1 MTKAE
6 KRALKLYAGNGE
18 KNYIRLFDI
27 LDKMDV
33 YSEREMRL
41 KISDIKGSALSE
53 TKRFLQLNIMRTLR
67 MLHSNDEDVSLL
79 QQIEDLHILKK
90 KGQNQIALQVIA
102 DLKQKISEAQRFF
115 LLSYLK
121 QIELEIIRTRFF
133 KEVTFDEMQ
142 QHYVALFESIEKGK
156 NLYQYREPN
165 HLAQF
170 MRSRSGAT
178 SRIHGYEAFMEKWS
192 RTDLF
197 TSTQKAKSFL
207 ALDQYYVFWLWYFEM
222 KKDEKKQLQLIQRWN
237 KEFEKVPTYKKQ
249 FAVRYIYVLYQL
261 GNAAATQGNESLLQK
276 SISDL
281 QTFSSKNKELEYD
294 RLVYLFSVQYFA
306 NQCKK
311 QEEKTI
317 LLAPLYHKIKSEFSD
332 YLNAERDI
340 TFQKNLAV
348 AFLLSKNFNKAL
360 DYANEILMEY
370 PKMVFTHLCQIRV
383 LVILAHIGLKNY
395 LLLETLCRSFIYFV
409 NENDKLTEEEK
420 LIVKLVHQI
429 EKSSGQ
435 MNLKNAS
442 KIANPIFQNSNIEDG
457 SYYFVKR
464 FFQA

>member
-1 MTKAE
+1 
-6 KRALKLYAGNGE
+6 
-18 KNYIRLFDI
+18 
-27 LDKMDV
+27 
-33 YSEREMRL
+33 
-41 KISDIKGSALSE
+41 
-53 TKRFLQLNIMRTLR
+53 
-67 MLHSNDEDVSLL
+67 
-79 QQIEDLHILKK
+79 
-90 KGQNQIALQVIA
+90 
-102 DLKQKISEAQRFF
+102 
-115 LLSYLK
+115 
-121 QIELEIIRTRFF
+121 
-133 KEVTFDEMQ
+133 MQ

-237 KEFEKVPTYKKQ
+237 KEFEEVPTYKKQ

-281 QTFSSKNKELEYD
+281 QAFSSKNKELEYD